1 MNTGGYRMASK
12 PVEPDPKRFIEKLN
26 KDTSF
31 RNKFLDH
38 PASTLKKY
46 GFTLEP
52 EDERKVEEAVGYLRD
67 DIKHMFDIPA
77 GYRETLEKL
86 GFGIKMPPAI
96 EVEPT
101 DRMINI

>member
-1 MNTGGYRMASK
+1 MASK
-12 PVEPDPKRFIEKLN
+12 SLKPSPKKFIEQLN
-26 KDTSF
+26 KDAKF

-38 PASTLKKY
+38 PSSTLKEH
-46 GFTLEP
+46 GFSLEP
-52 EDERKVEEAVGYLRD
+52 EDERKVEEAVGYLKD

-77 GYRETLEKL
+77 GYRDTLERL
-86 GFGIKMPPAI
+86 GFGIKMPPMI